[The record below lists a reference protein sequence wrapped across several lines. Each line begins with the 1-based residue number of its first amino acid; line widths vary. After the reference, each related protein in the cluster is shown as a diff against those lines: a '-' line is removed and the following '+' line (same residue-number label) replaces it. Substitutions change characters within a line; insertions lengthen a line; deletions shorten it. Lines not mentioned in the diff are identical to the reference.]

1 MAQDGS
7 PLKEMGSLLKEKEER
22 ILTRWQSVLL
32 GSYPE
37 SAARFF
43 QNKGARFTNPVAY
56 ALEAGIHEVWN
67 ALLEG
72 KTPQELAL
80 ALDSLLRLRATQEL
94 SPSQAV
100 GFILKLKGILQEE
113 MFTVGQPPEAE
124 ALFALE
130 EWIDALALLAFDGY
144 VRCREQIFELRVREL
159 RLTLGGLSP
168 RERDMSQREQNGSE
182 CHSNAEGAGVN
193 SRRRPSE
200 KHVEKHTETC
210 GLGER

>member
-1 MAQDGS
+1 MAQVGS

-22 ILTRWQSVLL
+22 ILARWQSVLL

-43 QNKGARFTNPVAY
+43 QNKDARFTNPVAY

-67 ALLEG
+67 GLLEG
-72 KTPQELAL
+72 KTPQELAQ
-80 ALDSLLRLRATQEL
+80 ALDPLMRLRATQEL

-113 MFTVGQPPEAE
+113 MSTVGQSAPEAA
-124 ALFALE
+124 ALFSLE
-130 EWIDALALLAFDGY
+130 ERIDALALLAFDGY

-159 RLTLGGLSP
+159 RLTHQAK
-168 RERDMSQREQNGSE
+168 D
-182 CHSNAEGAGVN
+182 
-193 SRRRPSE
+193 
-200 KHVEKHTETC
+200 
-210 GLGER
+210 

>member
-1 MAQDGS
+1 MAQVGS

-22 ILTRWQSVLL
+22 ILARWQSVLL

-43 QNKGARFTNPVAY
+43 QNKDARFTNPVAY
-56 ALEAGIHEVWN
+56 ALEAGLHEVWN
-67 ALLEG
+67 GLLEG
-72 KTPQELAL
+72 KTPQELAQ
-80 ALDSLLRLRATQEL
+80 ALDPLLRLRATQEL

-113 MFTVGQPPEAE
+113 MSIGQSAPEAA
-124 ALFALE
+124 ALFSLE
-130 EWIDALALLAFDGY
+130 ERIDALALLAFDVY

-168 RERDMSQREQNGSE
+168 RERDVSS
-182 CHSNAEGAGVN
+182 
-193 SRRRPSE
+193 
-200 KHVEKHTETC
+200 
-210 GLGER
+210 GERDVGPGVFNLTHRARE